1 MVSRRKAA
9 DLLLQLHLRM
19 AGAVERRRYMQ
30 GMQCHFGQWRIIL
43 RHLFRMSLGLAA
55 LAWLALAS
63 HASIADDRKD
73 PLVVS
78 IQNAVAKV
86 GEPTTIFA
94 KVTVDQGWQVAKSY
108 RNRIIE
114 LSSFDDGVDF
124 EKGEVPGSLEGSS
137 LVFAVGVTSTKPGA
151 HAINGVFRVGY
162 HNGER
167 LKMVSIP
174 LIATVTGTE

>member
-1 MVSRRKAA
+1 
-9 DLLLQLHLRM
+9 
-19 AGAVERRRYMQ
+19 MQ
-30 GMQCHFGQWRIIL
+30 GMQCQFDQWRSAL
-43 RHLFRMSLGLAA
+43 RRLFGISLGLAA
-55 LAWLALAS
+55 ALAWLTLAS
-63 HASIADDRKD
+63 DTSIADDRED

-78 IQNAVAKV
+78 VENAVAKV
-86 GEPTTIFA
+86 GEPTTVVA
-94 KVTVDQGWQVAKSY
+94 KVTVDEGWQLAKSY

-124 EKGEVPGSLEGSS
+124 EKEVVQGSLEGSS
-137 LVFAVGVTSTKPGA
+137 LVFAVGVTSTEPGP